1 MYLGLAVI
9 CSTTA
14 VPTLS
19 PGNLGRLEV
28 IEGSSLDITCL
39 AGDENNHILLLLY
52 WNGTEVQAMGPPK
65 RTINAT
71 ARAVIYQLGLVARSD
86 NGSEL
91 NCQDHSKPPSDPDRT
106 SNTVTL
112 IVSCRL

>member
-1 MYLGLAVI
+1 
-9 CSTTA
+9 
-14 VPTLS
+14 
-19 PGNLGRLEV
+19 
-28 IEGSSLDITCL
+28 
-39 AGDENNHILLLLY
+39 
-52 WNGTEVQAMGPPK
+52 MGPPK

-86 NGSEL
+86 NGSVL